1 MKVSRFGEKVFEQA
15 AGFLRIRE
23 AENPLD
29 ASAVHPESYTIVNQ
43 MAKDLNC
50 TINDLMSSAELRR
63 QLDLKKYVTEKTGL
77 PTLTDILTE
86 LEKPGRDPRKVFE
99 VFNFTDGVNTIAD
112 LKIGMKLPGIVT
124 NVTNFGAFVDI
135 GVHQDGLVHI
145 SHLADKFIKDPKEA
159 VTVQQKVMV
168 TVVEVD
174 VPRKRIGLS
183 MKSDPFAEQPQQP
196 QQKSVSKGKP
206 STKSNS
212 APQRD
217 FKPAKPKE
225 KEMSME
231 EKLAMLR
238 DKFKK

>member
-1 MKVSRFGEKVFEQA
+1 
-15 AGFLRIRE
+15 
-23 AENPLD
+23 
-29 ASAVHPESYTIVNQ
+29 
-43 MAKDLNC
+43 
-50 TINDLMSSAELRR
+50 
-63 QLDLKKYVTEKTGL
+63 
-77 PTLTDILTE
+77 

-99 VFNFTDGVNTIAD
+99 VFQFTDGVNTIAD

-183 MKSDPFAEQPQQP
+183 MKKDPFTEQPQQP
-196 QQKSVSKGKP
+196 QQKTAPKTKLNFKRDNKP
-206 STKSNS
+206 Y
-212 APQRD
+212 
-217 FKPAKPKE
+217 KPKE

-231 EKLAMLR
+231 EKLALLR
-238 DKFKK
+238 EKFKK